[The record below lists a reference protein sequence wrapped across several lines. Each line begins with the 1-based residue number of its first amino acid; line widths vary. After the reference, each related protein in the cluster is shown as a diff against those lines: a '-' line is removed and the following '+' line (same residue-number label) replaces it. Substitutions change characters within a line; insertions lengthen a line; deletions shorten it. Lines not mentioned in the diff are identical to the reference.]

1 MFKWIKGLVIGLS
14 ICAGMV
20 VLGIP
25 STAHAKYVGHYA
37 TPTEIRGTWYQYKG
51 KNKFNVI
58 KITKH
63 SFYYKGKLLYS
74 SKKSGANKLFV
85 KEYTKNSGDTF
96 GIRGSG
102 ISYILN
108 GHYQYDYQTIG
119 QFWLSKSKVA
129 GHRVLKNYH
138 QMGQYNV
145 FTRTKVKHNYS
156 YEKNSL
162 KDIGK

>member
-1 MFKWIKGLVIGLS
+1 MSKWIKEFVVGLGVCIGLS
-14 ICAGMV
+14 LFGV
-20 VLGIP
+20 P
-25 STAHAKYVGHYA
+25 STAHAKYVGHYS
-37 TPTEIRGTWYQYKG
+37 TPTEIRGTWYQYRG

-58 KITKH
+58 KISKH

-74 SKKSGANKLFV
+74 SKKSGANKLYV
-85 KEYTKNSGDTF
+85 EADKSSSNSV
-96 GIRGSG
+96 
-102 ISYILN
+102 YLLN
-108 GHYQYDYQTIG
+108 GHYKYEYQTFG
-119 QFWLSKSKVA
+119 SFWLSKSKVA

-145 FTRTKVKHNYS
+145 FTRNKVKHNYS